1 MVLFLPIPEG
11 SFSPLPQRCEGQDSF
26 LISSTLPIS
35 LLHCLLS
42 VTPFMHSILS
52 SAPSPNIAQ
61 RITSAT
67 PGAIG
72 VIALYGPSAL
82 IWIRDH
88 FRSLSGKTLLD
99 WSAATVRFG
108 QWKLTDQHAEELVIV
123 CKDEKHFE
131 LHCHAGLVVQSIL
144 TQLASLGADVRE
156 PVVSAETYAHFSLE
170 DQAKQLLLRATSET
184 TAAILLDQNRG
195 ALRRELQEAVA
206 LLEHGAVQVAMAH
219 MQELLQRS
227 SIGLHLVEPWQV
239 QLAGPP
245 NVGKS
250 SLLNSILGYQR
261 AIVHDS
267 AGTTRDLV
275 HASTSLNGWPF
286 RFTDSAGIR
295 EEANLAE
302 AEALGI
308 ERALAAAQTMD
319 LIVLVL
325 EPAHGLTA
333 THEMFLQRFA
343 SKTLMVLNQ
352 IDRLSPKEQTALC
365 EQWNALGVSAHTGEG
380 LESLLAVIQQRLIP
394 GALQPNQ
401 GLPFLPQHAQV
412 LTSAL
417 HSAQNGQIP
426 ESMAAIHELLK
437 PR

>member
-1 MVLFLPIPEG
+1 
-11 SFSPLPQRCEGQDSF
+11 
-26 LISSTLPIS
+26 
-35 LLHCLLS
+35 
-42 VTPFMHSILS
+42 MHSSLS
-52 SAPSPNIAQ
+52 SVQRPNTAQ
-61 RITSAT
+61 RVTSAT

-72 VIALYGPSAL
+72 VIALSGPGAL
-82 IWIRDH
+82 TWIRDH
-88 FRSLSGKTLLD
+88 FRSISGKALLD
-99 WSAATVRFG
+99 WSEATVRFG

-144 TQLASLGADVRE
+144 TQLASLGADVRD
-156 PVVSAETYAHFSLE
+156 PVVSAETYAHVSLE
-170 DQAKQLLLRATSET
+170 EQAKQLLLRATSET
-184 TAAILLDQNRG
+184 TAAILLDQYRG
-195 ALRRELQEAVA
+195 ALRRELQEIVA
-206 LLEHGAVQVAMAH
+206 LLEHGAVQVAVVQ
-219 MQELLQRS
+219 MQQLLQRAQL
-227 SIGLHLVEPWQV
+227 GLHLVEPWQV

-275 HASTSLNGWPF
+275 HASTSLSGWPF

-295 EEANLAE
+295 EKADLVE

-325 EPAHGLTA
+325 EPTQGLTA

-343 SKTLMVLNQ
+343 SKTLTVLNQ
-352 IDRLSPKEQTALC
+352 IDRLSPNEKTAQC
-365 EQWNALGVSAHTGEG
+365 ERWNALGVSAQTGEG
-380 LESLLAVIQQRLIP
+380 LSNLLHVIQERLVHCT
-394 GALQPNQ
+394 LLPNQ
-401 GLPFLPQHAQV
+401 GMPFLPQQAQA
-412 LTSAL
+412 LTAAL
-417 HSAQNGQIP
+417 HSSQNSQIP
-426 ESMAAIHELLK
+426 ESIAAIRELFE